1 MSKTDSKA
9 YFFKHFYIMNSVLV
23 RLINQ
28 GKILFLSHVSILKQ
42 LGQIFFFLINKTTS
56 PYSIPFLSQKRILLS
71 LHMELFLLLFLI
83 ALIIIL
89 IRILN
94 P

>member
-42 LGQIFFFLINKTTS
+42 LGQIFFS
-56 PYSIPFLSQKRILLS
+56 
-71 LHMELFLLLFLI
+71 H
-83 ALIIIL
+83 
-89 IRILN
+89 
-94 P
+94 